1 MITMMTIMTINEP
14 PHMHDDVTYL
24 CVYDDVTYVY
34 DDVISLYDD
43 VTYVYTRVPEF
54 DFKREQL

>member
-1 MITMMTIMTINEP
+1 MITMITIMTINAP

-34 DDVISLYDD
+34 DDVITIMTMNEPPRPS
-43 VTYVYTRVPEF
+43 
-54 DFKREQL
+54 